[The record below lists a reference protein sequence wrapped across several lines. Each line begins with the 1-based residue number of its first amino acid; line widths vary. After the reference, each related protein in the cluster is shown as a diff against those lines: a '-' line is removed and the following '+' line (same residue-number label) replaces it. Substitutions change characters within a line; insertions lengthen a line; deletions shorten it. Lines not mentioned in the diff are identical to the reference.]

1 MIDVSKYI
9 GLPYKVGSTDCWGLI
24 RMVYADHLGIALP
37 EYAGIVMGPAVNDL
51 IEGLL
56 ESMQWVEAVVPEPY
70 DVILLRDGRRLHIG
84 MVVDTDQML
93 HTVENKNACLE
104 RFTRP
109 YWAPSIIGFYQYAG

>member
-37 EYAGIVMGPAVNDL
+37 EYAGIEMGPAVNGLIEDL
-51 IEGLL
+51 IATE
-56 ESMQWVEAVVPEPY
+56 QWVEAVVPEPY
-70 DVILLRDGRRLHIG
+70 DVVLLRDGPRLHIG
-84 MVVDTDQML
+84 MVVDTEHML
-93 HTVENKNACLE
+93 HTVENKNSCIE

-109 YWAPSIIGFYQYAG
+109 YWVNGIIGFYQYAG